1 MRTDYLDRDDEGHQ
15 MFISVHGNLDAANEA
30 AKEHVKK
37 HSSGHNLNDANTNN
51 YTAKDG
57 TTRTVVMVREDDYH
71 SFEVEV
77 FKEPLLHGHVVPD
90 SSATKRGAD
99 EVEKGEETEEKP
111 QKAAKTRSKA

>member
-1 MRTDYLDRDDEGHQ
+1 MRTDYLDRNDEGHQ

-37 HSSGHNLNDANTNN
+37 HSAGHSLNDANTNT

-57 TTRTVVMVREDDYH
+57 TVRTVVMVGEEDYH

-90 SSATKRGAD
+90 NTGVKRGAD
-99 EVEKGEETEEKP
+99 EVENSEEKP
-111 QKAAKTRSKA
+111 QKAAKKETMA